1 MGGGSA
7 QLLEPYVRAP
17 LAAWDPYDPDGTE
30 GHYTGI
36 LPSNLPIEAVRLTVD
51 PDGAFRP
58 DALEWLRTRASFRDV
73 ADALE
78 ALSVH
83 ASWSAARRRNL
94 DERRAIE
101 KARRELEGG

>member
-1 MGGGSA
+1 M
-7 QLLEPYVRAP
+7 RAP
-17 LAAWDPYDPDGTE
+17 LAEWDPYDPDGLE
-30 GHYTGI
+30 GPHAGI
-36 LPSNLPIEAVRLTVD
+36 SPANLPVEAVRLTVD

-83 ASWSAARRRNL
+83 GSWSAARRRNM
-94 DERRAIE
+94 DERRQLE
-101 KARRELEGG
+101 RLRRELEQGK

>member
-1 MGGGSA
+1 M
-7 QLLEPYVRAP
+7 RAP

-30 GHYTGI
+30 GPHAGI
-36 LPSNLPIEAVRLTVD
+36 TPTNLPIEAVRLMVD

-58 DALEWLRTRASFRDV
+58 EALEWLRTRASFRDV

-83 ASWSAARRRNL
+83 GSWSSARRRNM
-94 DERRAIE
+94 DERRQLE
-101 KARRELEGG
+101 KLRRELEGK